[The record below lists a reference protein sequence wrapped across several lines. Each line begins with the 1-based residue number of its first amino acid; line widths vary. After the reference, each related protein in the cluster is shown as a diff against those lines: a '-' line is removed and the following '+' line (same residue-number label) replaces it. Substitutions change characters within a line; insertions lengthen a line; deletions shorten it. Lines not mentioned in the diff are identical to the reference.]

1 GLPFMSLSF
10 GLGFRVIPALGAC
23 ARQFQPAGFRF
34 PLADW
39 RLAFCK
45 NTNNPLLNLR
55 KTASLAWRAAS
66 FAPGR
71 PNQLGHERKTNTC
84 FAKIA
89 SLSLVFLGQD
99 AESRSTPNGNKL
111 AEWAGTLQKGAYIKV
126 EGELRYREYT
136 PAESDRSVRVAEI
149 HANSI

>member
-1 GLPFMSLSF
+1 MSLSF

-89 SLSLVFLGQD
+89 SLSLVF
-99 AESRSTPNGNKL
+99 SVKTPRPARHLTVPFIL
-111 AEWAGTLQKGAYIKV
+111 ASPSPPT
-126 EGELRYREYT
+126 
-136 PAESDRSVRVAEI
+136 
-149 HANSI
+149 